1 MSALAGWLERLAL
14 GACVVAAMLLLV
26 WVLSHCRSGFDFTD
40 EGFYLNWISS
50 PWDYRDSVTQF
61 GFVYHPLYRLVG
73 GDIALLRRGNVLI
86 IFVSAFA
93 LCACLLYSI
102 AAERN
107 SGKSG
112 QRIWI
117 VALALVIA
125 ASSLTFFDLWL
136 PTPSYNS
143 LTFTALMFAAIG
155 VLMTS
160 REASMISLIG
170 WVLVG
175 TAGALSFL
183 AKPTSA
189 ALLGCAA
196 VVYLVIA
203 RKLWM
208 VGLLISILAAA
219 ALLGVSALAIDG
231 SVGTFVERV
240 LEGAR
245 IGSLLTPD
253 QPFARMFRIDSF
265 NFSREQRVN
274 FALLLVVVFITTSLA
289 TRANAAAR
297 IAAALLT
304 LVFVGLSISVSG
316 GALAP
321 HISYEPFQPMQF
333 WAISL
338 ALVLFAM
345 LSPRRSY
352 RALSRNSLA
361 LVVFFIML
369 PHVYAFGT
377 GNNYWEQAGRAGLF
391 WLLAGLVLSIG
402 LLAGNAA
409 WRNVVPIAAAAL
421 LVPTGVLF
429 AAMENPYRQAQPL
442 RLQQTA
448 VEIGSEKSTLL
459 LTREAAAYIRQL
471 RKIAM
476 DNGFKAGDPTLDL
489 SGVSPGSVYAIGA
502 RAPGAGWLLAGY
514 SGSNAFFNAALD
526 RVGCEPIV
534 ASWILTERTSAN
546 ALSFD
551 LLRHYGIDFSHDYV
565 EVGSLRSVR
574 SFSPRE
580 FEHRLLKPVRTLDV
594 AREACELARRA
605 AG

>member
-1 MSALAGWLERLAL
+1 MERFAL
-14 GACVVAAMLLLV
+14 GACAAAAMLLLV
-26 WVLSHCRSGFDFTD
+26 WVLSRCRSGFDFTD

-50 PWDYRDSVTQF
+50 PWDYSASVSQF
-61 GFVYHPLYRLVG
+61 GFAYHPLYRLVG
-73 GDIALLRRGNVLI
+73 GDIALLRQANVLI
-86 IFVSAFA
+86 IFASAFA
-93 LCACLLYSI
+93 LCAILLHSI
-102 AAERN
+102 VAERIDGR
-107 SGKSG
+107 SAP
-112 QRIWI
+112 RIWI

-136 PTPSYNS
+136 PTPGYNS
-143 LTFTALMFAAIG
+143 LTFTSLMFAAIG

-160 REASMISLIG
+160 REASTLSLMG
-170 WVLVG
+170 WVMIG

-189 ALLGCAA
+189 ALLGCAV

-208 VGLLISILAAA
+208 RGLVISILAAA

-231 SVGTFVERV
+231 SIGTFVDRV

-253 QPFARMFRIDSF
+253 QPIARMFRIDSF

-274 FALLLVVVFITTSLA
+274 FALLLVVAFIATSLA

-297 IAAALLT
+297 IAAALLA
-304 LVFVGLSISVSG
+304 LVFAGLSISVSG

-333 WAISL
+333 WAVSL

-361 LVVFFIML
+361 LVVFFIVL

-391 WLLAGLVLSIG
+391 WLLAGLVLSMG

-442 RLQQTA
+442 RLQKTA
-448 VEIGSEKSTLL
+448 VEIGSEKSSLL

-471 RKIAM
+471 RKIAAE
-476 DNGFKAGDPTLDL
+476 NGFKAGDPTLDL

-514 SGSNAFFNAALD
+514 SGSNDFFNAALD

-534 ASWILTERTSAN
+534 ASWILTERTSPN
-546 ALSFD
+546 ALSSD
-551 LLRHYGIDFSHDYV
+551 LLRRYGIDFSHDYV

-580 FEHRLLKPVRTLDV
+580 FESRLLKPVRTLDV
-594 AREACELARRA
+594 AREACELAKRA